1 MFRCFQG
8 YNCPEASKHRKRTKD
23 NLKREELCSYSLF
36 LQEAIH
42 VSWMQ
47 KESFKE
53 FRSSIESL
61 RDSLCGYS
69 SYLLSKSKCQRLHH
83 LLKEP
88 AANPTD
94 NSVTRFINK
103 VHQISDSLQS
113 LNRAVCSMSTYEPI
127 SLCDFVP
134 ADRRKRYSYIREVE
148 KGLLVPIVFFTY
160 TPGVMF

>member
-1 MFRCFQG
+1 MFCHFEG
-8 YNCPEASKHRKRTKD
+8 YNCPEISKHRKRTKD
-23 NLKREELCSYSLF
+23 NLKGEELCSYSLF

-42 VSWMQ
+42 ASWMQ

-61 RDSLCGYS
+61 RNSLCGYS
-69 SYLLSKSKCQRLHH
+69 SYLLSKSKYQRLHN

-94 NSVTRFINK
+94 DSVTRFINRIF
-103 VHQISDSLQS
+103 HTSDILQS
-113 LNRAVCSMSTYEPI
+113 LNQAICSISTYKPI
-127 SLCDFVP
+127 SLCDFAP

-148 KGLLVPIVFFTY
+148 NGLLNCFNCFIY
-160 TPGVMF
+160 LHSRG